1 MKINIKEFL
10 DHCGI
15 DEQVYPGKRLVRKLR
30 QPGEFKSHCVVLD
43 WHHAEV
49 LRIEIKAGLSGRT
62 LPSSELRKYPV
73 CFQAPTYI
81 DIKSDGA
88 NQNEY
93 ADSARDEDE
102 DDEEGQAGRSSSGG
116 GGRAMKKKKLPGEM
130 LQAFSDVREG
140 SIPEAGQIKKL
151 VVMGKE
157 IARESYGQVLEKL
170 AEQIKQ
176 AKIIATDLLAEA
188 GKYITKYTPPA
199 FMKPTGG
206 EDKVYKYDRMKN
218 EPMFGRPLMG

>member
-1 MKINIKEFL
+1 MKINIQEFL

-15 DEQVYPGKRLVRKLR
+15 DDEKIYPGKKLVRKLR

-43 WHHAEV
+43 WHHADV
-49 LRIEIKAGLSGRT
+49 LRIEVKAGLSGRT
-62 LPSSELRKYPV
+62 LPLSELKKYPV
-73 CFQAPTYI
+73 SFQAPTYI
-81 DIKSDGA
+81 DIRTA
-88 NQNEY
+88 NDDE
-93 ADSARDEDE
+93 REEDE
-102 DDEEGQAGRSSSGG
+102 EEEGRQGRASGG
-116 GGRAMKKKKLPGEM
+116 GGGRKMKKK
-130 LQAFSDVREG
+130 LQGDMVSAFSTVMEG
-140 SIPEAGQIKKL
+140 KVPETGSVQKL

-157 IARESYGQVLEKL
+157 IAKQSYAQVLEKL

-176 AKIIATDLLAEA
+176 TKIMATDLLAEA